1 MEASDEI
8 DGPASRETAP
18 RKVDRP
24 QVFVA
29 PEGQSLEEW
38 LKSIPKDFT
47 PTSVQVVFPKRK
59 QPSEG

>member
-1 MEASDEI
+1 MEASDET
-8 DGPASRETAP
+8 DGPERRETAP

-38 LKSIPKDFT
+38 LKSIPKDAEL
-47 PTSVQVVFPKRK
+47 TSVKVVFPKRK